1 LVILQAM
8 NQLFELLASFLR
20 GVLDFFYPLFRRF
33 MPLQTFRYLVTGSTN
48 TLLGIVVYFISY
60 SFWFQGTVFNL
71 GFYAF
76 KAHSAALLAS
86 FMVTFPLGF
95 FFSKFVV
102 FSDSHLRSRIQLFR
116 YLMICV
122 FNLFLNYLLLKVQVE
137 VLLIDPLLA
146 QFFTVT
152 GVVIFSYLAQRNFS
166 FKNKK

>member
-1 LVILQAM
+1 M
-8 NQLFELLASFLR
+8 NQLFELLASFVR

-71 GFYAF
+71 WFYAF

-116 YLMICV
+116 YFMICV

>member
-1 LVILQAM
+1 M

>member
-1 LVILQAM
+1 M
-8 NQLFELLASFLR
+8 NQLFELLASFVR

-33 MPLQTFRYLVTGSTN
+33 MPLQTFRYLVMGSTN

>member
-8 NQLFELLASFLR
+8 NQLFELLASFVR

>member
-1 LVILQAM
+1 M
-8 NQLFELLASFLR
+8 NQLFELLASFVR

-33 MPLQTFRYLVTGSTN
+33 MPLQTFRYLVTGSIN

-60 SFWFQGTVFNL
+60 SFCFQGTVFNL

>member
-1 LVILQAM
+1 M
-8 NQLFELLASFLR
+8 NQLFEPLASFVR

-33 MPLQTFRYLVTGSTN
+33 MPPQTFRYLVTGSTN
-48 TLLGIVVYFISY
+48 TLVGIVVYFISY
-60 SFWFQGTVFNL
+60 SYWFQGTVFNL

-102 FSDSHLRSRIQLFR
+102 FSNSQLRSRIQLFR

>member
-1 LVILQAM
+1 M
-8 NQLFELLASFLR
+8 NQLFELLASFVR

-33 MPLQTFRYLVTGSTN
+33 MPLQTFRYLVMGSTN
-48 TLLGIVVYFISY
+48 TLVGILVYFISY
-60 SFWFQGTVFNL
+60 LYWFQGTLFNF

-116 YLMICV
+116 YFMICV

>member
-1 LVILQAM
+1 M
-8 NQLFELLASFLR
+8 NQLFELLASFVR

-60 SFWFQGTVFNL
+60 SFWFQWTVFNL

-116 YLMICV
+116 YFMICV

>member
-1 LVILQAM
+1 M
-8 NQLFELLASFLR
+8 NQLFELLASFVR

>member
-1 LVILQAM
+1 M
-8 NQLFELLASFLR
+8 NQLFELLASFVR

-60 SFWFQGTVFNL
+60 SFFFQGTVFNL

>member
-1 LVILQAM
+1 M
-8 NQLFELLASFLR
+8 NQLFELLASLIR

-48 TLLGIVVYFISY
+48 TLIGIVVYFICY
-60 SFWFQGTVFNL
+60 TYWFQGTVFNL

-116 YLMICV
+116 YLLICL

-146 QFFTVT
+146 QFVTVS

-166 FKNKK
+166 FKRKE